1 MTGVFGKDPSED
13 FDYQFD
19 FSGLLVEDEAIA
31 SYVLSVETGI
41 TMHSDSNSDT
51 AVIFWLSG
59 GTAGETYHITC
70 EGVTNSTPARH
81 YVSSIDITIYD
92 K

>member
-1 MTGVFGKDPSED
+1 MTGVFGQDPEED

-19 FSGLLVEDEAIA
+19 FTYLLVD
-31 SYVLSVETGI
+31 LETISTYELTVPDGI
-41 TMHSDSNSDT
+41 TVDNDSNSDT
-51 AVIFWLSG
+51 AVTFWVSG

-70 EGVTNSTPARH
+70 EVTTSAARE
-81 YVSSIDITIYD
+81 YVSSIDITIYN